1 MTVVARLASHPVWFW
16 LLLSVPALPMLW
28 VLSSGTGAAE
38 RLLHPSGEFAAR
50 FLIVALAITPLRLI
64 FPGAGWLRW
73 LARRRRAVGVAAF
86 GYAALHTLLY
96 VVDTAT
102 LRDLWAEFF
111 ALGIWT
117 GWAALAIF
125 VPLAVTSNDAAQR
138 LLRRAWNRLHRLV
151 YAAAVL
157 TLLHWIF
164 VNNNL
169 GPALV
174 HFVPLA
180 GLEAYRVFRRFR
192 RDDAEPGHDS
202 RLETP
207 V

>member
-1 MTVVARLASHPVWFW
+1 MTVIARLASHPVWFW

-64 FPGAGWLRW
+64 FPGAGWLTW
-73 LARRRRAVGVAAF
+73 LSRRRRAVGVAAF

-111 ALGIWT
+111 ALGIWS

-151 YAAAVL
+151 YAAAIL

-180 GLEAYRVFRRFR
+180 GLEAYRVFRRLR
-192 RDDAEPGHDS
+192 RHDAEPEHDS
-202 RLETP
+202 RLKTP

>member
-1 MTVVARLASHPVWFW
+1 MTVIARLASHPVWFW

-64 FPGAGWLRW
+64 FPGVGWLRW

-96 VVDTAT
+96 VVDMAT

-151 YAAAVL
+151 YAAAIL